1 MSQQLSH
8 LCQLRKHGRQAGAK
22 AAKQLAVAA
31 AMPVCSLRKGQ
42 PAPAVTDPGNLC
54 ELFFASAV
62 HVWLFAFLSV
72 HSKPF
77 VGHLLAFSSSRDRYR
92 VYCA

>member
-42 PAPAVTDPGNLC
+42 PAPAVTD
-54 ELFFASAV
+54 F
-62 HVWLFAFLSV
+62 
-72 HSKPF
+72 KPWQP
-77 VGHLLAFSSSRDRYR
+77 L
-92 VYCA
+92 